1 MFTVLAGK
9 YDGYDRNTKYVEVFA
24 TLDEAIIALQSVSDY
39 PWSEI
44 EYEGTDRTTWVM
56 NVYPKPEHLR

>member
-9 YDGYDRNTKYVEVFA
+9 YDGYERSTKYVEDFA
-24 TLDEAIIALQSVSDY
+24 TLDKAIIALQSVSDY

-44 EYEGTDRTTWVM
+44 EYEGIDRTTWVI
-56 NVYPKPEHLR
+56 NCYPKPKHLR